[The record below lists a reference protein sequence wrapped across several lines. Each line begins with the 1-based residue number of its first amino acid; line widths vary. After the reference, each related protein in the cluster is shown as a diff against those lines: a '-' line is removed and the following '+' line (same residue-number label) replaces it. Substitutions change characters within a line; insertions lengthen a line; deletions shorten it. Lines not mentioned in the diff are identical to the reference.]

1 MFKKKNCV
9 MSEEN
14 EALAHRFHIDIFQ
27 KGYLA
32 AADEILAPDF
42 IWRNPSLPSE
52 LKHGPEGVKK
62 IASAIIDAM
71 PSRQITHEDTIVKGD
86 KVMIRWTMTGTP
98 KKEVLGIPPSD
109 KPITIIGFDLFC
121 ISGNRIVEMWQ
132 QFSIGSWSW

>member
-1 MFKKKNCV
+1 MFKEKNCV

-14 EALAHRFHIDIFQ
+14 EALVHRFHMDIFQ
-27 KGYLA
+27 KGDLA

-71 PSRQITHEDTIVKGD
+71 PNRQITHEDTIVKGD
-86 KVMIRWTMTGTP
+86 KVVIRWTMTGTP

-109 KPITIIGFDLFC
+109 KPIKMIGFDLFR
-121 ISGNRIVEMWQ
+121 ISGNKIVEMWQ
-132 QFSIGSWSW
+132 QFTIGNWS